1 MIFSIITPVYNRE
14 DCIKRC
20 LDSVLNNL
28 SDDFSVQHIVV
39 DDGSTDN
46 TPSILDAYS
55 KKYSHIDYN
64 RMDSNCGTNAARN
77 LAIKLAKGDYCIFLD
92 SDDYFADDSLSKLFE
107 VVKHKQYLHYCFVP
121 SDMVPYYEQI
131 HLFEES
137 NERVLTFR
145 DFLSGK
151 YSVDFVHCM
160 KTEVLKKFSFD
171 ESLRIYEGIFF
182 LQIYK
187 AVKTILVSNILIT
200 IRERSRED
208 SVTRDVIRT
217 SKRIIENNFQAESLQ
232 LAWFLEDYKHYGLI
246 KPLNA
251 LVFRKVE
258 NGILLSKYKL
268 VKNDL
273 DILAKCKTKKYYQL
287 KVLYFLRC
295 GFLYRILL
303 SGYLTIKYNFFKV
316 KMRSW

>member
-1 MIFSIITPVYNRE
+1 
-14 DCIKRC
+14 
-20 LDSVLNNL
+20 
-28 SDDFSVQHIVV
+28 
-39 DDGSTDN
+39 
-46 TPSILDAYS
+46 
-55 KKYSHIDYN
+55 
-64 RMDSNCGTNAARN
+64 
-77 LAIKLAKGDYCIFLD
+77 
-92 SDDYFADDSLSKLFE
+92 
-107 VVKHKQYLHYCFVP
+107 
-121 SDMVPYYEQI
+121 
-131 HLFEES
+131 
-137 NERVLTFR
+137 
-145 DFLSGK
+145 
-151 YSVDFVHCM
+151 M

-208 SVTRDVIRT
+208 SVTRNVIRT

-232 LAWFLEDYKHYGLI
+232 LAWFLEDYQHYGLI

-268 VKNDL
+268 VRNDL